1 MYCIIDMASVIDIVA
16 DVVVLH
22 RRWMRRVVLE
32 VVRWV
37 KAAMTVLLSMLL
49 EEQDVM
55 LRVMSS
61 MSAKHRSEYMIV

>member
-1 MYCIIDMASVIDIVA
+1 VYCIIDMASVIDIVA